1 MGILRAKNLKEML
14 NNYKVLVDD
23 FIDRLSLKRI
33 FPPLFNEALFYT
45 PKSGGKRIRA
55 MLVMLAAS
63 MFDANM
69 EDAVYV
75 AGAVELIHAYSL
87 IHDDLPAMDNDD
99 FRRGKPSNHKAFSEA
114 LAILAGDGLNTY
126 AFNIIL
132 NSNLNDKKK
141 VNVAK
146 ILSDNAGV
154 GGMVTGQ
161 AADILSSEKKLTQ
174 YKDKFLVNFIHK
186 HKTAKLIQ
194 ASVVCGALCGNPSED
209 ELEKIKRYGLYSGVA
224 FQIIDDCL
232 DVVGDEKKMG
242 KKRVDNIND
251 TLTYPKVYG
260 LNKSYE
266 LADKLKGMAV
276 EQVKNLKNSEG
287 LIEIAK
293 LIIERD
299 R

>member
-99 FRRGKPSNHKAFSEA
+99 FRRGKPSNHKVFSEA

-146 ILSDNAGV
+146 ILSDNAGI

>member
-1 MGILRAKNLKEML
+1 MKEIL

-23 FIDRLSLKRI
+23 FIERLSLQRI

-63 MFDANM
+63 MFNANM
-69 EDAVYV
+69 ENAVYV
-75 AGAVELIHAYSL
+75 AGAIELLHAYSL

-99 FRRGKPSNHKAFSEA
+99 FRRGKPSNHKVFSEA

-132 NSNLNDKKK
+132 NSNLSDEKK

-146 ILSDNAGV
+146 ILSDNAGI

-161 AADILSSEKKLTQ
+161 AADILSSEKQLSQ

-186 HKTAKLIQ
+186 HKTAKLLQ
-194 ASVVCGALCGNPSED
+194 ASVVCGALCGNPSVS
-209 ELEKIKRYGLYSGVA
+209 ELEKIKKYGLYSGVA

-242 KKRVDNIND
+242 KKRVDDIND

-266 LADKLKGMAV
+266 LADKLKDMAV
-276 EQVKNLKNSEG
+276 EQVENLKNSGG